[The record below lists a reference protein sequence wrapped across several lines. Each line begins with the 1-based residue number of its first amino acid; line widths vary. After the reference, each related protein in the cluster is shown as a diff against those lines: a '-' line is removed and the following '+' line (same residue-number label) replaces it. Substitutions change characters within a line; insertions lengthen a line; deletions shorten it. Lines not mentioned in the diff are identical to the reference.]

1 MLPHPFSLATLG
13 VADLV
18 ALAALGLAS
27 AILGWVIEH
36 PPKRRPSV
44 SVLMVA
50 YRRAWMRQFVTRQ
63 PRIFDA
69 NVIDNLRQ
77 GTAFF
82 ASACLIALGG
92 GLALIG
98 NSEPLQGVAA
108 DLTIPLGGPALEL
121 KIALV
126 LLFLADALLKFL
138 WAHRLFGYCA
148 ILMAAVP
155 NDPEDPTAYPMA
167 EQAAGVNIT
176 AARGFNR
183 AMRSIYFALGATGW
197 LAGPYVLMAATALT
211 IAMILRREFASD
223 SRKII
228 LSHPAP

>member
-1 MLPHPFSLATLG
+1 MLSNPFSLAALG
-13 VADLV
+13 PTDI
-18 ALAALGLAS
+18 AALVVLFVAS
-27 AILGWVIEH
+27 VSLGWIIEH
-36 PPKRRPSV
+36 PPKSRPSV
-44 SVLMVA
+44 AVLMVA

-98 NSEPLQGVAA
+98 NSEALQGVAA

-121 KIALV
+121 KVAIV

-148 ILMAAVP
+148 IVMAAVP
-155 NDPEDPTAYPMA
+155 NDPADPAAYPMA
-167 EQAAGVNIT
+167 DQAAGINIT

-197 LAGPYVLMAATALT
+197 LAGPFVLMATTLLT
-211 IAMILRREFASD
+211 VAMLLRREFASD
-223 SRKII
+223 SRAVI